1 MERQLVPGGFY
12 KHFKNKLYQVKC
24 VAYHSETKEK
34 MVVYQAMYGEYAVY
48 VRPYD
53 MFMSEVDHV
62 KYPDVKQ
69 KYRFE
74 QVNPVTMQEI
84 SDNSQ
89 TVRVN
94 SDNNID
100 EAYTFKEDDENS
112 LQSQQEQPAV
122 AEDSVLDK
130 FLDARGYEEKLDVL
144 IRYKSRFTNPM
155 IDIMAESLEIVVPE
169 GELSGRIDSLRKV
182 LQAHTKYEG
191 SHLRP

>member
-62 KYPDVKQ
+62 KYPDVTQ

-74 QVNPVTMQEI
+74 QVDPLTMKEI
-84 SDNSQ
+84 SDN
-89 TVRVN
+89 
-94 SDNNID
+94 
-100 EAYTFKEDDENS
+100 
-112 LQSQQEQPAV
+112 LQVQPEQPVA

-144 IRYKSRFTNPM
+144 IRYKSKFTNPM

>member
-62 KYPDVKQ
+62 KYPDVAQ

-74 QVNPVTMQEI
+74 QVDPLTMQEI
-84 SDNSQ
+84 SDNLQSDNSQ
-89 TVRVN
+89 AVRVN
-94 SDNNID
+94 SDNRI
-100 EAYTFKEDDENS
+100 
-112 LQSQQEQPAV
+112 
-122 AEDSVLDK
+122 
-130 FLDARGYEEKLDVL
+130 
-144 IRYKSRFTNPM
+144 
-155 IDIMAESLEIVVPE
+155 
-169 GELSGRIDSLRKV
+169 ELMK
-182 LQAHTKYEG
+182 HT
-191 SHLRP
+191 H

>member
-62 KYPDVKQ
+62 KYPDVAQ

-74 QVNPVTMQEI
+74 QVDPLTMQEI
-84 SDNSQ
+84 SDNLQSDNSQ
-89 TVRVN
+89 AVRVN
-94 SDNNID
+94 SDNRID
-100 EAYTFKEDDENS
+100 EAYTLK
-112 LQSQQEQPAV
+112 
-122 AEDSVLDK
+122 EDSV
-130 FLDARGYEEKLDVL
+130 
-144 IRYKSRFTNPM
+144 NN
-155 IDIMAESLEIVVPE
+155 SLAQPE
-169 GELSGRIDSLRKV
+169 QQPAALAGPASYPHCPLLMCM
-182 LQAHTKYEG
+182 LH
-191 SHLRP
+191 